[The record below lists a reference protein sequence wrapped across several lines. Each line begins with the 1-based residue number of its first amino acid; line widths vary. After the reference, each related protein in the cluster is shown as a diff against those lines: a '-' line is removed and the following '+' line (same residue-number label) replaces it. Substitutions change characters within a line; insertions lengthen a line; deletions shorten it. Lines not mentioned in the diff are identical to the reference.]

1 MILISAP
8 HARAIDGTGTTS
20 FSFIKIIPGARQA
33 ATGGAFSAV
42 AGDVNALYWNPA
54 ALARLTSDQVT
65 VTYSNYF
72 QDVQFGFLGYAR
84 PLGARQVVGIGVQY
98 LSFGTFQET
107 SSVDPTGA
115 RSDTFGAGDLAVTLS
130 YSRTAGEYAAFG
142 VNVKTLYERI
152 QDFSASAL
160 ALDAGIHIR
169 IPAYRLNG
177 AVVLQHAGFVSS
189 SFISGRKDPLPISF
203 RTGISYTPR
212 HLPLLISVDV
222 DKTRARSVVGRL
234 GGEFNIRNL
243 VFIRGGFASSGS
255 DLRLESSDTRLMG
268 VSGGLGFQ
276 ARAYRLDYAYT
287 PALRLGD
294 VHRVS
299 LTYQFE

>member
-1 MILISAP
+1 RFHELLKLGQEHAFQVRRINLLFRSRRHAPKIAWRDTNVYDILIDTVQNPLYHAGMYPSAAYLRHVATLLMILISAP

-115 RSDTFGAGDLAVTLS
+115 RSDTFGA
-130 YSRTAGEYAAFG
+130 
-142 VNVKTLYERI
+142 
-152 QDFSASAL
+152 
-160 ALDAGIHIR
+160 
-169 IPAYRLNG
+169 
-177 AVVLQHAGFVSS
+177 
-189 SFISGRKDPLPISF
+189 
-203 RTGISYTPR
+203 
-212 HLPLLISVDV
+212 
-222 DKTRARSVVGRL
+222 
-234 GGEFNIRNL
+234 
-243 VFIRGGFASSGS
+243 
-255 DLRLESSDTRLMG
+255 
-268 VSGGLGFQ
+268 
-276 ARAYRLDYAYT
+276 
-287 PALRLGD
+287 
-294 VHRVS
+294 
-299 LTYQFE
+299 

>member
-1 MILISAP
+1 M
-8 HARAIDGTGTTS
+8 
-20 FSFIKIIPGARQA
+20 
-33 ATGGAFSAV
+33 
-42 AGDVNALYWNPA
+42 
-54 ALARLTSDQVT
+54 
-65 VTYSNYF
+65 
-72 QDVQFGFLGYAR
+72 
-84 PLGARQVVGIGVQY
+84 
-98 LSFGTFQET
+98 
-107 SSVDPTGA
+107 
-115 RSDTFGAGDLAVTLS
+115 
-130 YSRTAGEYAAFG
+130 
-142 VNVKTLYERI
+142 
-152 QDFSASAL
+152 
-160 ALDAGIHIR
+160 
-169 IPAYRLNG
+169 
-177 AVVLQHAGFVSS
+177 
-189 SFISGRKDPLPISF
+189 
-203 RTGISYTPR
+203 
-212 HLPLLISVDV
+212 DV